1 MFLFAF
7 VLFSRFAH
15 VVKLFT
21 SDYHP
26 FCPRRPQELECMFF
40 RVLFAVGSIRFHLS
54 NGTFPHVSKPPSV
67 VAQLT
72 KKKNFPHHIKFDK
85 RELLLL
91 VVVESGGKSLVI
103 KSHFFPSELFC
114 YHPSSLII

>member
-7 VLFSRFAH
+7 VQFSRFAH
-15 VVKLFT
+15 VVQLFT

-26 FCPRRPQELECMFF
+26 FCPRFPQELECMFF
-40 RVLFAVGSIRFHLS
+40 RVLFAVGSIRFISPTALFH
-54 NGTFPHVSKPPSV
+54 TFQNPRRSSPNS
-67 VAQLT
+67 Q
-72 KKKNFPHHIKFDK
+72 KKTFLIISSLI

-91 VVVESGGKSLVI
+91 VVVERGGKSLVI

-114 YHPSSLII
+114 YHPFSLII